1 MENIIL
7 YAIPFILFFVLV
19 SIQLISTKPNGRV
32 IKKYGKPIK
41 YFSNKKCFNTVPM
54 RGTSVGMYIYSD
66 FIILLDGGKEYFLDK
81 EFKNFKLY
89 GSILIKIF
97 EIDIE
102 NGKTLQININ
112 QKQENVLKEFF
123 RIENEN
129 L

>member
-97 EIDIE
+97 EIETGVITVMLSHSLSYNNKITFYYIIIDM
-102 NGKTLQININ
+102 
-112 QKQENVLKEFF
+112 
-123 RIENEN
+123 
-129 L
+129 

>member
-123 RIENEN
+123 RIEN
-129 L
+129 

>member
-102 NGKTLQININ
+102 NRKTLQININ

>member
-1 MENIIL
+1 MENVIL

>member
-54 RGTSVGMYIYSD
+54 RCTSVGMYIYSD

>member
-41 YFSNKKCFNTVPM
+41 YFSNKKCWNSVPM
-54 RGTSVGMYIYSD
+54 RGTSVGLYIYSD

>member
-7 YAIPFILFFVLV
+7 CAIPFILFFVLV

>member
-7 YAIPFILFFVLV
+7 CAIPLILFFVLV
-19 SIQLISTKPNGRV
+19 SIQLISTKPNGRI

-41 YFSNKKCFNTVPM
+41 YFSNKKCFNTVPL

-66 FIILLDGGKEYFLDK
+66 FIILLDGRKEYFLDK
-81 EFKNFKLY
+81 AFKNFKLY
-89 GSILIKIF
+89 GTILIKIF

-112 QKQENVLKEFF
+112 QKQENILKEFF
-123 RIENEN
+123 KIENEN

>member
-1 MENIIL
+1 
-7 YAIPFILFFVLV
+7 
-19 SIQLISTKPNGRV
+19 
-32 IKKYGKPIK
+32 
-41 YFSNKKCFNTVPM
+41 M

-123 RIENEN
+123 QIENEN

>member
-81 EFKNFKLY
+81 KFKNFKLY

>member
-7 YAIPFILFFVLV
+7 CAIPLILFFVLV
-19 SIQLISTKPNGRV
+19 SIQLISTKPNGRI

-41 YFSNKKCFNTVPM
+41 YFSNKKCFNTVPL

-81 EFKNFKLY
+81 AFKNFKLY
-89 GSILIKIF
+89 GTILIKIF

-112 QKQENVLKEFF
+112 QKQENILKEFF
-123 RIENEN
+123 KIENEN

>member
-81 EFKNFKLY
+81 EFKNFKFY

>member
-7 YAIPFILFFVLV
+7 CAIPFILFFVLV

-89 GSILIKIF
+89 GTILIKIF

>member
-7 YAIPFILFFVLV
+7 CAIPLILFFVLV
-19 SIQLISTKPNGRV
+19 SIQLISTKPNGRI

-41 YFSNKKCFNTVPM
+41 YFSNKKCFNTVPL

-66 FIILLDGGKEYFLDK
+66 FIIILDGRKEYFLDK
-81 EFKNFKLY
+81 AFKNFKLY
-89 GSILIKIF
+89 GTILIKIF

-112 QKQENVLKEFF
+112 QKQENILKEFF
-123 RIENEN
+123 VIED
-129 L
+129 

>member
-112 QKQENVLKEFF
+112 QKQENVLK
-123 RIENEN
+123 
-129 L
+129 

>member
-7 YAIPFILFFVLV
+7 CAIPFILFFVLV

-81 EFKNFKLY
+81 EFKNFKFY

>member
-41 YFSNKKCFNTVPM
+41 YFSNKKCFNTVPL

-66 FIILLDGGKEYFLDK
+66 FIILLDGRKEYFLDK
-81 EFKNFKLY
+81 AFKNFKLY
-89 GSILIKIF
+89 GTILIKIF

-112 QKQENVLKEFF
+112 QKQENILKEFF
-123 RIENEN
+123 KIENEN

>member
-7 YAIPFILFFVLV
+7 CAIPFILFFVLV

-41 YFSNKKCFNTVPM
+41 YFSNKKCFNTVPL
-54 RGTSVGMYIYSD
+54 RGTSVGMYIYPD

-81 EFKNFKLY
+81 TFKNFKLY
-89 GSILIKIF
+89 GTILIKIF

-112 QKQENVLKEFF
+112 QKQEKMLKEFF
-123 RIENEN
+123 EIEEQNT
-129 L
+129 

>member
-7 YAIPFILFFVLV
+7 CAIPLILFFVLV
-19 SIQLISTKPNGRV
+19 SIQLISTKPNGRI

-41 YFSNKKCFNTVPM
+41 YFSNKKCFNTVPL

-81 EFKNFKLY
+81 AFKNLKLY
-89 GSILIKIF
+89 GTILIKIF

-112 QKQENVLKEFF
+112 QKQENILKEFF
-123 RIENEN
+123 KIENEN

>member
-66 FIILLDGGKEYFLDK
+66 FIILLDGRKEYFLDRA
-81 EFKNFKLY
+81 FKNLKLY
-89 GSILIKIF
+89 GSIFIKIF
-97 EIDIE
+97 EIDISQ
-102 NGKTLQININ
+102 GKTLQININ
-112 QKQENVLKEFF
+112 LQQEKLLKEFF
-123 RIENEN
+123 GI
-129 L
+129 

>member
-1 MENIIL
+1 MENIIF

>member
-66 FIILLDGGKEYFLDK
+66 FIILLDGRKEYFLDRA
-81 EFKNFKLY
+81 FKNLKLY
-89 GSILIKIF
+89 GSIFIKIF
-97 EIDIE
+97 EIDISQ
-102 NGKTLQININ
+102 GKTLQININ
-112 QKQENVLKEFF
+112 LQQEKLLKEFF
-123 RIENEN
+123 GLEDKNI
-129 L
+129 

>member
-89 GSILIKIF
+89 GSIFIKIF
-97 EIDIE
+97 EIDISQ
-102 NGKTLQININ
+102 GKTLQININ
-112 QKQENVLKEFF
+112 LQQEKLLKEFF
-123 RIENEN
+123 GLEDKNI
-129 L
+129 

>member
-7 YAIPFILFFVLV
+7 CAIPLILFFVLV
-19 SIQLISTKPNGRV
+19 SIQLISTKPNGRI

>member
-7 YAIPFILFFVLV
+7 YAIPLILFFVLV
-19 SIQLISTKPNGRV
+19 SIQLISTKPNSRI

-41 YFSNKKCFNTVPM
+41 YFSNKKCFNTVPL
-54 RGTSVGMYIYSD
+54 RGTSVGMYIYPD

-81 EFKNFKLY
+81 AFKNFKLY
-89 GSILIKIF
+89 GTILIKIF

-112 QKQENVLKEFF
+112 QKQENILKEFF
-123 RIENEN
+123 EIEEQNT
-129 L
+129 

>member
-1 MENIIL
+1 MGNIIL
-7 YAIPFILFFVLV
+7 CAIPLILFLVLV
-19 SIQLISTKPNGRV
+19 SIQLISTKPNGRI

-41 YFSNKKCFNTVPM
+41 YFSNKKCFNTVPL

-66 FIILLDGGKEYFLDK
+66 FIILLDGRKEYFLDK
-81 EFKNFKLY
+81 AFKNFKLY
-89 GSILIKIF
+89 GTILIKIF

-112 QKQENVLKEFF
+112 QKQENILKEFF
-123 RIENEN
+123 KIENEN

>member
-7 YAIPFILFFVLV
+7 YAIPFILFLVLV
-19 SIQLISTKPNGRV
+19 SIQLISTKPNGRI

-41 YFSNKKCFNTVPM
+41 YFSNKKCFNTVPL

-66 FIILLDGGKEYFLDK
+66 FIILLDGRKEYFLDK
-81 EFKNFKLY
+81 AFKNFKLY
-89 GSILIKIF
+89 GTILIKIF

-112 QKQENVLKEFF
+112 QKQENILKEFF
-123 RIENEN
+123 EIEEQNT
-129 L
+129 

>member
-7 YAIPFILFFVLV
+7 CAIPFILFFVLV

-41 YFSNKKCFNTVPM
+41 YFSNKKCFNTLPM

>member
-112 QKQENVLKEFF
+112 HKQENVLKEFF